1 MTGFRLARISLA
13 RRPFPS
19 ILAIICLAVAC
30 VAADLILSSIRSQ
43 TSPVADLHSDYD
55 LILGPKSSGTE
66 LLLGA
71 LGQAVVPPTVIPF
84 ALVQYLDRQD
94 ELAHRIP
101 IYQLGRHEG
110 IRVIGTD
117 AAYWDRP
124 EGFESPVLL
133 AGRLGSASNEI
144 VIGEAAAE
152 ELGWG
157 PNQRVRIEISH
168 FLPDGTES
176 TWSDDLD
183 LVGVAR
189 SGDASADRLI
199 VLSLEKGW
207 EHYRWALAAGVS
219 QNTKNLEAISYALLA
234 AKPGRLDAVES
245 KIHEQST
252 VQIVRVEEELAFLR
266 GIVRGADQA
275 SNLLC
280 LFVFLLASL
289 TAMVLVNSRFDSLK
303 HELGLLRALGYRRGE
318 IGSWLVLESLIPAA
332 AAVLLAVGVEFV
344 LYDRIGIA
352 LSTDWI
358 ESHSEWPAVWNFALW
373 GLFLL
378 SPAVASALPLYRL
391 HRTDVREAMEG
402 V

>member
-19 ILAIICLAVAC
+19 ILAIICIAVAC
-30 VAADLILSSIRSQ
+30 VAADLIITSIRGQ
-43 TSPVADLHSDYD
+43 TSPVAELHSDYD

-84 ALVQYLDRQD
+84 ALVEYLDRFD
-94 ELAHRIP
+94 ELSHRIP

-117 AAYWDRP
+117 ASFWDRP
-124 EGFESPVLL
+124 DGFESPELL
-133 AGRLGSASNEI
+133 AGRLGGASNEI
-144 VIGEAAAE
+144 VIGEAVAG
-152 ELGWG
+152 ELGWE
-157 PNQRVRIEISH
+157 PKDRVRIEISH
-168 FLPDGTES
+168 TLPEGSES

-183 LVGVAR
+183 VVGVAR
-189 SGDASADRLI
+189 LGDAARDRSI

-207 EHYRWALAAGVS
+207 DHYRWAHAAGLS
-219 QNTKNLEAISYALLA
+219 QDTKNHEAISYALLA
-234 AKPGRLDAVES
+234 TKPGRLDAVES

-289 TAMVLVNSRFDSLK
+289 SAMVLVNSRFDSLK
-303 HELGLLRALGYRRGE
+303 HDLGLLRALGYTRGE

-332 AAVLLAVGVEFV
+332 AAVALAVAIEFV
-344 LYDRIGIA
+344 LYDRIGVA

-358 ESHSEWPAVWNFALW
+358 ESHAAWPAVWNYALW

-378 SPAVASALPLYRL
+378 SPAIASALPLYRL